1 MLNICDNDKYTIT
14 STKTIILPLSLDVD
28 LKQVS
33 IDGST
38 LLLKSKFHVTLLPI
52 QQLIERYA
60 INIPNFETSVS
71 EDFCQY
77 VKENPIDLVSFSNEY
92 RVVSQN
98 NLKTLVVMCEVTNY
112 DGLFALI
119 NKKYDLNME
128 VPRTHV
134 TIYSSEADKGIYL
147 INSDDIRQITKIV
160 DIPNLFITPKVL
172 E

>member
-1 MLNICDNDKYTIT
+1 MANICDNEKYTIT
-14 STKTIILPLSLDVD
+14 NTKTIILSLSLDVD
-28 LKQVS
+28 PKQVS
-33 IDGST
+33 IEGSA

-60 INIPNFETSVS
+60 INIPNFETSAV

-77 VKENPIDLVSFSNEY
+77 VKENPIKFLSFSNEY
-92 RVVSQN
+92 RLVSQN

-119 NKKYDLNME
+119 NKKYSLAME

-134 TIYSSEADKGIYL
+134 TIYSSEPDKGTYL
-147 INSDDIRQITKIV
+147 INSKDIQQITKIV
-160 DIPNLFITPKVL
+160 DVPNLYITPVAH
-172 E
+172 

>member
-1 MLNICDNDKYTIT
+1 MPSICDNDKYNIT
-14 STKTIILPLSLDVD
+14 STQTIILPLSLGVD
-28 LKQVS
+28 PKSVS
-33 IDGST
+33 VDGST

-60 INIPNFETSVS
+60 INIPNFETSVV

-77 VKENPIDLVSFSNEY
+77 VKENPIELVSFSNEY

-119 NKKYDLNME
+119 NKRYNLNME

-134 TIYSSEADKGIYL
+134 TIYSSEPDKGIYL
-147 INSDDIRQITKIV
+147 INSDDIQQITKIV
-160 DIPNLFITPKVL
+160 DIPHLSITPV
-172 E
+172 EH